1 MGNANFG
8 SKATAGRCQSIIA
21 RMPANR
27 DLIESN
33 LSGSTIMKH
42 KPVVRRSIG
51 VDIDACAIRQFRCES
66 AVDAK

>member
-8 SKATAGRCQSIIA
+8 SKSTVGLCQSIIA
-21 RMPANR
+21 RMPAHR
-27 DLIESN
+27 VLIESH

-51 VDIDACAIRQFRCES
+51 VDIDACAIRQFRFES
-66 AVDAK
+66 AVEAK